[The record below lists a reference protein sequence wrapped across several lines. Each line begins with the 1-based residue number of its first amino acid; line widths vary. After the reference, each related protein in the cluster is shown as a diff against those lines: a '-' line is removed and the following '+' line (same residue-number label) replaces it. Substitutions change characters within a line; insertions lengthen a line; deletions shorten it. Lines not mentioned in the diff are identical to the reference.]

1 MSMTLETAHCFAA
14 DLGGTKLAAAIADA
28 RGRIVAE
35 LTEPTDPRGGAHV
48 AEQIAS
54 CADRLA
60 QAVGIEAARVRHV
73 MVGVPG
79 AIDPLTGGLSL
90 TPNIA
95 GLQDFDVLGF
105 LRGRFGPDVAIEND
119 VNLAVLGE
127 QALGCASRCRSAAF
141 LALGTGAGLGLLIDG
156 KLFRGAHGSAGEIA
170 DLPIGRD
177 PLSQTGS
184 VPGSFE
190 LEVGSLAIL
199 DRYRRQG
206 GTAAVTVR
214 DIFRLLE
221 EGDEVAAA
229 VLDTTARWVALA
241 VATLQ
246 SLLDLELIVF
256 GGSIGV
262 RPELYERVRRVLPAL
277 FSRPVTI
284 APSQLGDRAGLIG
297 AVWAA
302 AQALRLHQE
311 SAQCAVAT
319 ADRHAAREGSAE
331 CRPGE

>member
-1 MSMTLETAHCFAA
+1 MTRETMHCFAA
-14 DLGGTKLAAAIADA
+14 DLGGTKLAAALADA
-28 RGRIVAE
+28 RGHIVAE
-35 LTEPTDPRGGAHV
+35 LTEPTDPRGGAYV
-48 AEQIAS
+48 AEQIAA
-54 CADRLA
+54 CADKLA
-60 QAVGIEAARVRHV
+60 QAAGIEAVRVSHF
-73 MVGVPG
+73 MVGIPG
-79 AIDPLTGGLSL
+79 AIDPHTGRVSL

-95 GLQDFDVLGF
+95 GLQDFDVLGY

-119 VNLAVLGE
+119 VNLAMLGE
-127 QALGCASRCRSAAF
+127 QTLGCASRCRNAAF

-156 KLFRGAHGSAGEIA
+156 RLFRGARGMAGEIA

-177 PLSQTGS
+177 PTSRIPS
-184 VPGSFE
+184 VHNAFE
-190 LEVGSLAIL
+190 LEVGSLAIVE
-199 DRYRRQG
+199 RYRRQG
-206 GTAAVTVR
+206 GTAAPTVR

-262 RPELYERVRRVLPAL
+262 RPELYARVQRILPAL

-297 AVWAA
+297 AVCAA
-302 AQALRLHQE
+302 AQALRQHQE
-311 SAQCAVAT
+311 PAQRTAAT
-319 ADRHAAREGSAE
+319 ASHHAARDGAAE

>member
-1 MSMTLETAHCFAA
+1 MTHESTHCFAA
-14 DLGGTKLAAAIADA
+14 DLGGTKLAAAMADA
-28 RGRIVAE
+28 HGQIVAE

-48 AEQIAS
+48 AEQIVAS
-54 CADRLA
+54 AVKLA
-60 QAVGIEAARVRHV
+60 RTAGIESTRVHHV

-79 AIDPLTGGLSL
+79 AIDPRTRRVSL

-95 GLQDFDVLGF
+95 GLQDFDVLDY
-105 LRGRFGPDVAIEND
+105 LRGRFGPSVEIEND
-119 VNLAVLGE
+119 VNLAMLGE
-127 QALGCASRCRSAAF
+127 QALGCASQCRNAGF

-156 KLFRGAHGSAGEIA
+156 KLFHGARGSAGEIA
-170 DLPIGRD
+170 DLPIGYD
-177 PLSQTGS
+177 PASQAASISGA
-184 VPGSFE
+184 FE
-190 LEVGSLAIL
+190 REVGSLAIVE
-199 DRYRRQG
+199 RYRRQG
-206 GTAAVTVR
+206 GAAAVTVR
-214 DIFRLLE
+214 DIFRLLQ

-246 SLLDLELIVF
+246 SILDLELIVF

-284 APSQLGDRAGLIG
+284 APSRLGDRAGLLG
-297 AVWAA
+297 AVCAA
-302 AQALRLHQE
+302 AHSLRQ
-311 SAQCAVAT
+311 
-319 ADRHAAREGSAE
+319 DR